1 MRSYWIRVGTKTNEY
16 VLIRDN
22 DTETHRA
29 EDRKK
34 TEAEIP
40 GMRLQVKECE
50 GPPGATRNYGKRQ
63 GKNLP

>member
-1 MRSYWIRVGTKTNEY
+1 MSLSETN
-16 VLIRDN
+16 N

-29 EDRKK
+29 EVHK

-40 GMRLQVKECE
+40 EMQLQVKGCE
-50 GPPGATRNYGKRQ
+50 GPREATRNYGKRQ